1 MLIFSSLGLSLI
13 DTMLMEVI
21 CAIIVFLIFFIISVN
36 FLQEHHEKK
45 LPRVLRDWK
54 FLPKPLRTLETIDY
68 VVQTYMEV
76 CSLHRKNDLDD
87 LFEGLLLLLRAEDSG
102 GGACDRLQRSQERL
116 PVWDQPERGP
126 AHGGGQDRQNTCLN
140 SPLRI

>member
-21 CAIIVFLIFFIISVN
+21 CAIIVFIIFFIISVN

-76 CSLHRKNDLDD
+76 CSLHRKMILMIYSKVYCCCFVRRTVAAVPVIGYSGAKSDS
-87 LFEGLLLLLRAEDSG
+87 LFGINLSG
-102 GGACDRLQRSQERL
+102 GQHMEVVKIDRTR
-116 PVWDQPERGP
+116 V
-126 AHGGGQDRQNTCLN
+126 
-140 SPLRI
+140 